1 MLTNVHFTKW
11 TQSCIQYSK
20 AQWRSFKDVA
30 LEVRIQQTPQFHWKI
45 FVFNWRICGR
55 RGFPLVHFNLKCSHQ
70 HTQLR
75 ISILAAAHTPSRLLA
90 GISCRKLHRTSQRG
104 HFAPGF
110 DLKTGNPIARTGY
123 MVECLTDADCHRLCG
138 RHPLTSSHYTCQKR
152 FELFDYSLATKD
164 KRVHYLT
171 GEGGAGNVSD
181 PREGMGICVD
191 SNALLYQSC
200 PNEGAANVMDTL
212 IGCVRALY
220 SNLRPPATHPHH
232 PHPPL
237 LPQGDRFIGRFL
249 CGLEVH
255 TKSGDPATATI
266 HGNLVYPRVLVAGAE
281 DTEGTGRSAP
291 RMECDDPIQCVDR
304 CKYLS
309 RTSANGAGTP
319 PTCALWC
326 AAPCTLHPAPC
337 TFHPPLPS
345 PASSHPF
352 SARVKAINTVPMTRS
367 TSLIR

>member
-1 MLTNVHFTKW
+1 
-11 TQSCIQYSK
+11 
-20 AQWRSFKDVA
+20 
-30 LEVRIQQTPQFHWKI
+30 
-45 FVFNWRICGR
+45 
-55 RGFPLVHFNLKCSHQ
+55 
-70 HTQLR
+70 
-75 ISILAAAHTPSRLLA
+75 
-90 GISCRKLHRTSQRG
+90 
-104 HFAPGF
+104 
-110 DLKTGNPIARTGY
+110 

-152 FELFDYSLATKD
+152 FELFDYSVNTKA
-164 KRVHYLT
+164 RRIHYLT

-212 IGCVRALY
+212 IGC
-220 SNLRPPATHPHH
+220 P
-232 PHPPL
+232 
-237 LPQGDRFIGRFL
+237 DRFIGRFL

-266 HGNLVYPRVLVAGAE
+266 HGNLIYPRVLVAGAE

-291 RMECDDPIQCVDR
+291 AMECTDPIQCVDR

-326 AAPCTLHPAPC
+326 A
-337 TFHPPLPS
+337 PP
-345 PASSHPF
+345 
-352 SARVKAINTVPMTRS
+352 
-367 TSLIR
+367 